1 MKTDDKHQLKVQKFF
16 EQENIQVGC
25 QLLTC
30 QQYVCFIM
38 KKFEHV
44 WGGGSMYS
52 EDQVWKHV
60 LGTPVLSGARARLC
74 TGGLRPGPCTERPS
88 TLRSEGSHEQTENTT
103 ENITFP
109 QTMYACGN
117 KKAFQSKANYPL

>member
-1 MKTDDKHQLKVQKFF
+1 MSKSLYTSQGQRVNNIRTVMKTDDKHQLKVQKFF

-44 WGGGSMYS
+44 
-52 EDQVWKHV
+52 
-60 LGTPVLSGARARLC
+60 
-74 TGGLRPGPCTERPS
+74 
-88 TLRSEGSHEQTENTT
+88 
-103 ENITFP
+103 
-109 QTMYACGN
+109 
-117 KKAFQSKANYPL
+117 